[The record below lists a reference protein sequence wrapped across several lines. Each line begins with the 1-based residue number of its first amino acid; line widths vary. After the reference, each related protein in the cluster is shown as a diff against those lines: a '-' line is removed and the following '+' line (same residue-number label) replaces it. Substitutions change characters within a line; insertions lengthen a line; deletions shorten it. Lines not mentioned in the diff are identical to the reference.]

1 MGMGQEFMDD
11 LVLQA
16 ARREEHM
23 SQLASNKC
31 WETADKRV
39 LKIADMEEGHLRS
52 TIKWLTHNTNYYFAN
67 TFISLME
74 KELETRI

>member
-23 SQLASNKC
+23 SQLASNLC

-52 TIKWLTHNTNYYFAN
+52 TIKWLTRNTNYYFAN